1 MRGRSVSGVL
11 RSGKDD
17 PVREVGNQMH
27 GIQDHHASHIVSEAG
42 FEVDGGFL
50 LHLVVILTDPLD
62 DWIGDQTGEQ
72 EPWRWV
78 RLRCQFIRAFLL
90 CSSDDGNRPVIVT
103 DWRAWTLM
111 CYSSGTGDFSSRR
124 RLDQT
129 AADPESSVATPTG
142 RRVLKHF
149 ITAEVRRSS
158 LQRVADEST
167 SLETEVAA
175 GRLATSDRLLRKS
188 CCEENWKGN
197 KQPRALLNVD
207 GYDNCSKS

>member
-27 GIQDHHASHIVSEAG
+27 EIQDHHACRIVSETG

-50 LHLVVILTDPLD
+50 LRLIVILADYLD
-62 DWIGDQTGEQ
+62 DWIGDHTGEQ
-72 EPWRWV
+72 SPGDGI

-111 CYSSGTGDFSSRR
+111 CSSPGTGDISSRR

-142 RRVLKHF
+142 RRD
-149 ITAEVRRSS
+149 S
-158 LQRVADEST
+158 
-167 SLETEVAA
+167 
-175 GRLATSDRLLRKS
+175 
-188 CCEENWKGN
+188 
-197 KQPRALLNVD
+197 
-207 GYDNCSKS
+207 

>member
-1 MRGRSVSGVL
+1 MRGRWCRELSVHVA
-11 RSGKDD
+11 DD
-17 PVREVGNQMH
+17 PVCEVGNQMH

-42 FEVDGGFL
+42 FKVDGGFL

-111 CYSSGTGDFSSRR
+111 CYSSGTGDISSRR

-158 LQRVADEST
+158 LQRVADGVNT
-167 SLETEVAA
+167 SGDRSKRRVVEEV
-175 GRLATSDRLLRKS
+175 LLRGKL
-188 CCEENWKGN
+188 EGD
-197 KQPRALLNVD
+197 KQPRALLSVD